1 MRYIIR
7 LIPLLLTALSL
18 ASCGLQLR
26 ETQLSPPLHTLAL
39 TLSTIDNSIQYDV
52 IRLLR
57 SLDVNINQHAP
68 VTLYISEF
76 NFSHTTPDFTRTS
89 QAVSYT
95 YTMKIVFSIIKAK
108 KVCYPPTTLT
118 ASRTIWMN
126 LNQVYTSATDRLAK
140 EELERDIINALY
152 YHLISDK
159 MRTALTN

>member
-76 NFSHTTPDFTRTS
+76 NFSHTHT
-89 QAVSYT
+89 
-95 YTMKIVFSIIKAK
+95 
-108 KVCYPPTTLT
+108 
-118 ASRTIWMN
+118 
-126 LNQVYTSATDRLAK
+126 
-140 EELERDIINALY
+140 
-152 YHLISDK
+152 
-159 MRTALTN
+159 

>member
-1 MRYIIR
+1 MSTLTSMLLLLCILASLIF
-7 LIPLLLTALSL
+7 LIP
-18 ASCGLQLR
+18 
-26 ETQLSPPLHTLAL
+26 
-39 TLSTIDNSIQYDV
+39 
-52 IRLLR
+52 
-57 SLDVNINQHAP
+57 
-68 VTLYISEF
+68 
-76 NFSHTTPDFTRTS
+76 TPDFTRTS